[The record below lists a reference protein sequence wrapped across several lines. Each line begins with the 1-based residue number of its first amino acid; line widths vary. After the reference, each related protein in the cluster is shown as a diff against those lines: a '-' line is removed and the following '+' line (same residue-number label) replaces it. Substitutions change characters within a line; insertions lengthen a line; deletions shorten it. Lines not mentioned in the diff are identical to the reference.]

1 MKKLLIMFLTF
12 ALCATVVACAGQGAT
27 ETTAEPTTEPTET
40 TASSW
45 DAGLNTGSSYGCA
58 IDEYH
63 AE

>member
-12 ALCATVVACAGQGAT
+12 ALCATIAACAGQGAT
-27 ETTAEPTTEPTET
+27 ETTAEPTET
-40 TASSW
+40 TAYSW

-63 AE
+63 AD